1 MKQQQ
6 REGFNMDIEHNCLAY
21 EEDGECKLCGAIIT
35 DEEISEFFSF
45 IDPDDDFNEVLA
57 NGIN

>member
-1 MKQQQ
+1 
-6 REGFNMDIEHNCLAY
+6 MDIEHNCLAY